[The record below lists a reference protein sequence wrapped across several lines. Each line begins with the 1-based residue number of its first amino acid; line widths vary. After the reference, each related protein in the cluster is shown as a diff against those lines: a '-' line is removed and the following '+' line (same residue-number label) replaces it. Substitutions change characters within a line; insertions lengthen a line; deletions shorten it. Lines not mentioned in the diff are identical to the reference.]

1 MSPWRIPALL
11 APTLLLAIGCQS
23 SQHDATQQAS
33 PTSADAEAASMA
45 PAPTV
50 AVGDGTSLTGTV
62 VESMDSGGYTYVLVN
77 TGDEQVWAAG
87 PPVKLAPGDSVRFDA
102 SMPMANFHSKTLDR
116 TFARVYFTGSFEVV
130 AP

>member
-1 MSPWRIPALL
+1 MSPWRIAALL
-11 APTLLLAIGCQS
+11 ALTLLPATGCHS
-23 SQHDATQQAS
+23 PQHDATHQESAPSAANEAS
-33 PTSADAEAASMA
+33 A

-50 AVGDGTSLTGTV
+50 ADDDGATLTGAV
-62 VESMDSGGYTYVLVN
+62 IESMDSGGYTYVLVN

-87 PPVKLAPGDSVRFDA
+87 PPVKLSPGDTVRFDA

-116 TFARVYFTGSFEVV
+116 TFERVYFTGSFEIV

>member
-11 APTLLLAIGCQS
+11 ALTLLPATGCHSPHPEATHQESPPSAAIE
-23 SQHDATQQAS
+23 AT
-33 PTSADAEAASMA
+33 A
-45 PAPTV
+45 PAPAV
-50 AVGDGTSLTGTV
+50 ADDDGTTLAGAV
-62 VESMDSGGYTYVLVN
+62 IESMDSGGYTYVLVN

-87 PPVKLAPGDSVRFDA
+87 PPVKLSPGDTVRFDA

-116 TFARVYFTGSFEVV
+116 TFAKVYFTGSFEVV